1 MQKLAE
7 VCIKRPVFA
16 TMVVMALVVIG
27 SASWMRLGVDRFP
40 AVDLP
45 TVSVRVELPGAS
57 IEETETQ
64 LAQRLEE
71 QTNTIQGINELRSIC
86 GPGTVIVIVTFNLNR
101 QIDVAAQDVRDK
113 VAIAVRNM
121 PREILPPIIAKFDND
136 QAPVVTIAL
145 SGERSLRE
153 LTEIADK
160 QVRPQLERSTGV
172 GEVRIVGGLLRSV
185 NIWVDPDRL
194 AAYQI
199 PITNVRDAIVRQN
212 ADLPGGNVTAGL
224 NEASLR
230 TMGRIAEPRSFNDL
244 VVATL
249 HGVPVRVRDIGCA
262 EDGTTE
268 PRPAARRNGVPTVIM
283 EVRRQSGENTVAVIE
298 GVKGKLV
305 RLRDQVPPDVK
316 LEVIRDQSRYIYA
329 ALHEINLHLVLGSIL
344 ASLVVLAF
352 MRSWRST
359 FIAAVAIPTSVVS
372 ALRMI
377 WARNFTL
384 NSVTMLA
391 LVLMVGIVIDD
402 AIVVLE
408 NVFRFVEEK
417 KMRPFEAARE
427 ATADIGLAVMATTF
441 SLVVIFVPVSFMSSI
456 SGRFLYQFG
465 LTAAVSV
472 LVSLLVSFSLIPM
485 MCARLL
491 RTEDAASGHAAEGA
505 LAASR
510 GGFYAWLDRGYAWSL
525 ALSMRHRWVIV
536 VISALTLAAA
546 VPIYRQVKQEYIPTD
561 VDESEFEVL
570 VFGPENMSLAAM
582 DEAMQAL
589 SKEARETK
597 GVALILA
604 SGGGSFLGKV
614 NQGYMYVRTVSHEE
628 RTVTPGRLWKGLIHG
643 RPLEAFQGNYAQR
656 EVMMA
661 LRQRFKKF
669 TDMRTQ
675 VRNIAGFNIGG
686 GTFDVDLAL
695 RGPELEKLAVYGETL
710 KQKARQ
716 LGGIVDVDTT
726 LRLDKPEL
734 RVTIDRQRAADL
746 RVDTS
751 QIATALRLMVGGDDQ
766 VSRFHDPENNEDY
779 DVQIRLMPE
788 FRGNLS
794 TISRLYVSRDTT
806 STNAATGA
814 PAQINLAPG
823 GGLVRLDNVVK
834 IERAAIASR
843 IDRTDRQRETR
854 VRAMIAPGYGQADRI
869 EALKK
874 AAAGMNM
881 PAAYQTFVTGK
892 AREME
897 KTFTEFLW
905 VFLLSVVFM
914 YMILASQFE
923 SMIHP
928 LTILLSLPL
937 SVPFA
942 LFSLWY
948 TGNTLNLYSAL
959 GILVLFGVVKK
970 NAILQIDHM
979 NNLRAHGMDRLA
991 AIMQGNRDRLRP
1003 ILMTTLALV
1012 AGMLPLWVGTGPGT
1026 EERRAIAVVVIG
1038 GQMLSLLLTLL
1049 VTPVA
1054 YSLFEDAARV
1064 LQLSTPSLAPWRGLA
1079 RQGEHRAW
1087 RHRLRRA
1094 WRRPPA
1100 RSPAPSTTECRGADA
1115 ASRSTLGSDFAAR
1128 TRHSV
1133 GSFVR
1138 QMPEL
1143 VRALG
1148 FPGRVPSSASPRFW
1162 LFARHPR

>member
-1 MQKLAE
+1 VQKLAE

-16 TMVVMALVVIG
+16 TMLVMAFVVVG
-27 SASWMRLGVDRFP
+27 AASWMRLGVDRFP
-40 AVDLP
+40 TVDLP

-71 QTNTIQGINELRSIC
+71 QINTIQGINELRSIC
-86 GPGTVIVIVTFNLNR
+86 GPGTAIIIVTFNLNR

-160 QVRPQLERSTGV
+160 DVRPQLERSAGV
-172 GEVRIVGGLLRSV
+172 GEVRIVGGLPRSV

-199 PITNVRDAIVRQN
+199 PIINVRDAIVRQN

-230 TMGRIAEPRSFNDL
+230 TMGRIVEPRSFNDL

-249 HGVPVRVRDIGCA
+249 SGVPVRVRDIGYA
-262 EDGTTE
+262 EDGTKE
-268 PRPAARRNGVPTVIM
+268 QRSAARLDGVPTVIM
-283 EVRRQSGENTVAVIE
+283 EIRRQSGENTVAVIE
-298 GVKGKLV
+298 GVKAKLA
-305 RLRDQVPPDVK
+305 RMRGIVPPDVK

-372 ALRMI
+372 AFGMM
-377 WARNFTL
+377 WALNFTL

-472 LVSLLVSFSLIPM
+472 LVSLLVSFSLTPM

-491 RTEDAASGHAAEGA
+491 RAEDAASGHAEGA
-505 LAASR
+505 HAGSR
-510 GGFYAWLDRGYAWSL
+510 GGFYARIDGAYAWSL
-525 ALSMRHRWVIV
+525 EWSMRHRWVIV
-536 VISALTLAAA
+536 IISVATLLSA
-546 VPIYRQVKQEYIPTD
+546 VPIYRQVKQEYIPSD

-570 VFGPENMSLAAM
+570 VFGPEKMSLAAM

-589 SKEARETK
+589 AKEARETK
-597 GVALILA
+597 GVALVLA
-604 SGGGSFLGKV
+604 SGGGSFLSKV
-614 NQGYMYVRTVSHEE
+614 NQGYMYVRTVSHEQ
-628 RTVTPGRLWKGLIHG
+628 RTVTPARLWRGLISG
-643 RPLEAFQGNYAQR
+643 RPLDAFRGNYAQR
-656 EVMMA
+656 DVMVA
-661 LRQRFKKF
+661 LRQRFRKF

-686 GTFDVDLAL
+686 GTFDIDLAL
-695 RGPELEKLAVYGETL
+695 RGPELERLSEYGEAL
-710 KQKARQ
+710 RLKARDI
-716 LGGIVDVDTT
+716 GGIVDIDTT

-734 RVTIDRQRAADL
+734 RVAIDRQRAADL
-746 RVDTS
+746 RVDTQ

-766 VSRFHDPENNEDY
+766 VSRFHDPTVNDDY
-779 DVQIRLMPE
+779 DVQIRLLPQ

-794 TISRLYVSRDTT
+794 TIQRLYVSRDTT
-806 STNAATGA
+806 STNPATGS
-814 PAQINLAPG
+814 PAQVNLAPG

-834 IERAAIASR
+834 IEPAVTASR

-854 VRAMIAPGYGQADRI
+854 LRAGIAPGYGQADRI
-869 EALKK
+869 ELLKK
-874 AAAGMNM
+874 AVADMNL
-881 PAAYQTFVTGK
+881 PSTYQTFVTGK
-892 AREME
+892 AKEME

-905 VFLLSVVFM
+905 VFLLSVIFM

-979 NNLRAHGMDRLA
+979 NALRAHGMDRAA

-1012 AGMLPLWVGTGPGT
+1012 AGMLPLWVGTGPGS

-1038 GQMLSLLLTLL
+1038 GQTLCLLLTLL

-1054 YSLFEDAARV
+1054 YSLFEDAARA
-1064 LQLSTPSLAPWRGLA
+1064 LQVSAPSLAPWRRQA
-1079 RQGEHRAW
+1079 REGERRAW
-1087 RHRLRRA
+1087 RQRLRRA
-1094 WRRPPA
+1094 WRRAPA
-1100 RSPAPSTTECRGADA
+1100 RGISGGVD
-1115 ASRSTLGSDFAAR
+1115 D
-1128 TRHSV
+1128 
-1133 GSFVR
+1133 
-1138 QMPEL
+1138 
-1143 VRALG
+1143 
-1148 FPGRVPSSASPRFW
+1148 
-1162 LFARHPR
+1162 

>member
-1 MQKLAE
+1 VQKLAE

-16 TMVVMALVVIG
+16 SMIVMALVVVG
-27 SASWMRLGVDRFP
+27 AASWFRLGVDRFP
-40 AVDLP
+40 SVDLP
-45 TVSVRVELPGAS
+45 TVTVRVELPGAS
-57 IEETETQ
+57 TEEMETTV
-64 LAQRLEE
+64 AQKLEE
-71 QTNTIQGINELRSIC
+71 QINTIQGIQELRSISS
-86 GPGTVIVIVTFNLNR
+86 PGNCLVIVTFVLSR

-113 VAIAVRNM
+113 VSIAQRNL
-121 PREILPPIIAKFDND
+121 PRDIRPPVISKTDND

-145 SGERSLRE
+145 SGDRSMRE

-160 QVRPQLERSTGV
+160 TVRPTLERSTGV
-172 GEVRIVGGLLRSV
+172 GEVRLVGGLLRSV
-185 NIWVDPDRL
+185 NIWVDADRM
-194 AAYQI
+194 AAYQM
-199 PITNVRDAIVRQN
+199 PITAVREALARQN

-230 TMGRIAEPRSFNDL
+230 TMGRVADPRGFNDL

-249 HGVPVRVRDIGCA
+249 NGVPVRVRDIGVA
-262 EDGTTE
+262 EDGTKE
-268 PRPAARRNGVPTVIM
+268 QRSAARLNGAPTVIL

-298 GVKGKLV
+298 GVKGKFE
-305 RLRDQVPPDVK
+305 RLRQQLPADVR

-329 ALHEINLHLVLGSIL
+329 ALHEINLHLILGSIL

-359 FIAAVAIPTSVVS
+359 FIAAVAIPASVVS
-372 ALRMI
+372 AFGMM
-377 WARNFTL
+377 WALNFTL

-472 LVSLLVSFSLIPM
+472 LVSLLVSFTLTPM

-491 RTEDAASGHAAEGA
+491 RPEDAAAGGDGHGP
-505 LAASR
+505 AASR
-510 GGFYAWLDRGYAWSL
+510 GGFYAWLDRGYTWSL
-525 ALSMRHRWVIV
+525 RLAMRHRWAV
-536 VISALTLAAA
+536 VAVSVAVLVTT
-546 VPIYRQVKQEYIPTD
+546 VPIYREVKQEYIPTD

-570 VFGPENMSLAAM
+570 VFGPEGMSLAAM
-582 DEAMQAL
+582 DEAMQAV
-589 SKEARETK
+589 ARAAQETR
-597 GVALILA
+597 GVALTLA
-604 SGGGSFLGKV
+604 SAGGSFLARV
-614 NQGYMYVRTVSHEE
+614 NQGYMYVRTVPHTE
-628 RTVTPGRLWKGLIHG
+628 RTVSLHRLWEGLRRG
-643 RPLEAFQGNYAQR
+643 DPLAAFRGNYSQR
-656 EVMMA
+656 DVMQE
-661 LRQRFKKF
+661 LRRRFRSF
-669 TDMRTQ
+669 RDIRTQ

-686 GTFDVDLAL
+686 GTFDIDLAL
-695 RGPELEKLAVYGETL
+695 RGPELEKLAAYGAAL
-710 KQKARQ
+710 KEKARATP
-716 LGGIVDVDTT
+716 GIVDADTT
-726 LRLDKPEL
+726 LQLDKPEL
-734 RVTIDRQRAADL
+734 RVVIDRERAADL

-766 VSRFHDPENNEDY
+766 VSRFRDPTVNDDY
-779 DVQIRLMPE
+779 DVQVRLMDAY
-788 FRGNLS
+788 RGDLN
-794 TISRLYVSRDTT
+794 TISRLYVSRD
-806 STNAATGA
+806 SASNNQATGA
-814 PAQINLAPG
+814 AAQVGMAPA
-823 GGLVRLDNVVK
+823 GGLVRLDNVVR
-834 IERAAIASR
+834 IERAATASR
-843 IDRTDRQRETR
+843 IDRTDRQRE
-854 VRAMIAPGYGQADRI
+854 VRLRAQVAPGFGQADRI
-869 EALKK
+869 DALKQ
-874 AAAGMNM
+874 AAAGLNM
-881 PAAYQTFVTGK
+881 PIAYTTTVTGK

-905 VFLLSVVFM
+905 VFLLSFVFM

-923 SMIHP
+923 SLIHP

-942 LFSLWY
+942 MLSLWY

-979 NNLRAHGMDRLA
+979 NALRAHGLDRA
-991 AIMQGNRDRLRP
+991 EAIMQGNRDRLRP

-1012 AGMLPLWVGTGPGT
+1012 AGMLPLWVGTGPGA

-1038 GQMLSLLLTLL
+1038 GQSLCLLLTLL

-1054 YSLFEDAARV
+1054 YSLFEDAARA
-1064 LQLSTPSLAPWRGLA
+1064 LRLSAPSLAPWRRSA
-1079 RQGEHRAW
+1079 RADE
-1087 RHRLRRA
+1087 RRA
-1094 WRRPPA
+1094 WRQRLRRPWRRAPA
-1100 RSPAPSTTECRGADA
+1100 REISGGASGDDD
-1115 ASRSTLGSDFAAR
+1115 R
-1128 TRHSV
+1128 
-1133 GSFVR
+1133 
-1138 QMPEL
+1138 
-1143 VRALG
+1143 
-1148 FPGRVPSSASPRFW
+1148 
-1162 LFARHPR
+1162 

>member
-16 TMVVMALVVIG
+16 TMLVMALVVIG

-71 QTNTIQGINELRSIC
+71 QINTIQGINELRSIC

-136 QAPVVTIAL
+136 QAPVVRSAL
-145 SGERSLRE
+145 SGERSLPE

-230 TMGRIAEPRSFNDL
+230 TMGRFAEPRGFNDL

-249 HGVPVRVRDIGCA
+249 AGTPVRVRDLGFA
-262 EDGTTE
+262 EDGTKE
-268 PRPAARRNGVPTVIM
+268 QRSAARLNGVPTVIM

-298 GVKGKLV
+298 GVKAKLA
-305 RLRDQVPPDVK
+305 RLREQVPPDVR

-359 FIAAVAIPTSVVS
+359 FIAAVAIPTSVIS
-372 ALRMI
+372 AFGMM
-377 WARNFTL
+377 WALNFTL

-417 KMRPFEAARE
+417 KLRPFEAARE

-465 LTAAVSV
+465 ITAAVSV
-472 LVSLLVSFSLIPM
+472 MVSLLVSFSLTPM

-491 RTEDAASGHAAEGA
+491 RTEDAAGHGGEGH
-505 LAASR
+505 AASR
-510 GGFYAWLDRGYAWSL
+510 GGFYRWLDAGDTWSL
-525 ALSMRHRWVIV
+525 RLAMAHRWVIV
-536 VISALTLAAA
+536 VVSVAAVVA
-546 VPIYRQVKQEYIPTD
+546 SVPIYRSVKQEYIPGD

-570 VFGPENMSLAAM
+570 VFGPEHMSLAAM

-589 SKEARETK
+589 AREARETK

-604 SGGGSFLGKV
+604 SGGGNFLSKV

-628 RTVTPGRLWKGLIHG
+628 RTVTPGR
-643 RPLEAFQGNYAQR
+643 P
-656 EVMMA
+656 
-661 LRQRFKKF
+661 
-669 TDMRTQ
+669 
-675 VRNIAGFNIGG
+675 
-686 GTFDVDLAL
+686 
-695 RGPELEKLAVYGETL
+695 
-710 KQKARQ
+710 
-716 LGGIVDVDTT
+716 
-726 LRLDKPEL
+726 
-734 RVTIDRQRAADL
+734 
-746 RVDTS
+746 
-751 QIATALRLMVGGDDQ
+751 
-766 VSRFHDPENNEDY
+766 
-779 DVQIRLMPE
+779 
-788 FRGNLS
+788 
-794 TISRLYVSRDTT
+794 
-806 STNAATGA
+806 
-814 PAQINLAPG
+814 
-823 GGLVRLDNVVK
+823 
-834 IERAAIASR
+834 
-843 IDRTDRQRETR
+843 
-854 VRAMIAPGYGQADRI
+854 
-869 EALKK
+869 
-874 AAAGMNM
+874 
-881 PAAYQTFVTGK
+881 
-892 AREME
+892 
-897 KTFTEFLW
+897 
-905 VFLLSVVFM
+905 
-914 YMILASQFE
+914 
-923 SMIHP
+923 
-928 LTILLSLPL
+928 
-937 SVPFA
+937 
-942 LFSLWY
+942 
-948 TGNTLNLYSAL
+948 
-959 GILVLFGVVKK
+959 
-970 NAILQIDHM
+970 
-979 NNLRAHGMDRLA
+979 
-991 AIMQGNRDRLRP
+991 
-1003 ILMTTLALV
+1003 
-1012 AGMLPLWVGTGPGT
+1012 
-1026 EERRAIAVVVIG
+1026 
-1038 GQMLSLLLTLL
+1038 
-1049 VTPVA
+1049 
-1054 YSLFEDAARV
+1054 
-1064 LQLSTPSLAPWRGLA
+1064 
-1079 RQGEHRAW
+1079 
-1087 RHRLRRA
+1087 
-1094 WRRPPA
+1094 
-1100 RSPAPSTTECRGADA
+1100 
-1115 ASRSTLGSDFAAR
+1115 
-1128 TRHSV
+1128 
-1133 GSFVR
+1133 
-1138 QMPEL
+1138 
-1143 VRALG
+1143 
-1148 FPGRVPSSASPRFW
+1148 
-1162 LFARHPR
+1162 

>member
-16 TMVVMALVVIG
+16 TMLIMAFVVIG
-27 SASWMRLGVDRFP
+27 AASWFRLGVDRFP

-57 IEETETQ
+57 TEETETQ
-64 LAQRLEE
+64 VAQKLEE
-71 QTNTIQGINELRSIC
+71 QINTIQGINELRSIS
-86 GPGTVIVIVTFNLNR
+86 GPGSAVVIVTFNLNR

-113 VAIAVRNM
+113 VAIAIRNL
-121 PREILPPIIAKFDND
+121 PREILPPIVSKFDND

-145 SGERSLRE
+145 SGDRSLRE

-160 QVRPQLERSTGV
+160 TVRPQLERSAGV
-172 GEVRIVGGLLRSV
+172 GEVRIVGGLLRAV
-185 NIWVDPDRL
+185 NVWVDPDRL
-194 AAYQI
+194 TAYQI
-199 PITNVRDAIVRQN
+199 PITNVRDALIRQN

-249 HGVPVRVRDIGCA
+249 GGVPVRVRDIGYA
-262 EDGTTE
+262 EDGTKE
-268 PRPAARRNGVPTVIM
+268 QRSAARLNGVPTVIM
-283 EVRRQSGENTVAVIE
+283 EIRRQSGENTVAVIE
-298 GVKGKLV
+298 GVKAKLT
-305 RLRDQVPPDVK
+305 RLGGLVPPDVT

-359 FIAAVAIPTSVVS
+359 FIAAVAIPTSVIS
-372 ALRMI
+372 AFGMM
-377 WARNFTL
+377 WALNFTL

-472 LVSLLVSFSLIPM
+472 LVSLLVSFSLTPM

-491 RTEDAASGHAAEGA
+491 RTEDAATGHAAEGEHA
-505 LAASR
+505 GSR
-510 GGFYAWLDRGYAWSL
+510 SGFYAWIDGAYAWSL

-536 VISALTLAAA
+536 VISVLTLAAA
-546 VPIYRQVKQEYIPTD
+546 VPIYRQVKQEYIPSD

-570 VFGPENMSLAAM
+570 IFGPEKMSLAAM
-582 DEAMQAL
+582 DEAVQAL
-589 SKEARETK
+589 AKEARETK
-597 GVALILA
+597 GVALTLA
-604 SGGGSFLGKV
+604 SAGGGFLSKV
-614 NQGYMYVRTVSHEE
+614 SQGYMYVRTVPHEE
-628 RTVTPGRLWKGLIHG
+628 RTLTPARIWDGLIHG
-643 RPLEAFQGNYAQR
+643 RPLDAFRGNYKQR
-656 EVMMA
+656 DVMVA
-661 LRQRFKKF
+661 LRQRFRKF

-675 VRNIAGFNIGG
+675 VRNISGFNIGG

-695 RGPELEKLAVYGETL
+695 RGPELERLAEYGEIL
-710 KQKARQ
+710 KAKARE
-716 LGGIVDVDTT
+716 LGGVVDVDTT

-734 RVTIDRQRAADL
+734 RVAIDRQRAADL
-746 RVDTS
+746 RVDTQ

-766 VSRFHDPENNEDY
+766 VSRFHDPVVNDDY
-779 DVQIRLMPE
+779 DVQIRLMPQ

-794 TISRLYVSRDTT
+794 TISRLYVSRDTA
-806 STNAATGA
+806 STNSATGA
-814 PAQINLAPG
+814 AAQVNLAPG

-834 IERAAIASR
+834 IEPAATASR

-854 VRAMIAPGYGQADRI
+854 LRAGIAPGFGQADRI
-869 EALKK
+869 DALKK
-874 AAAGMNM
+874 MVTGLNL
-881 PAAYQTFVTGK
+881 PTTYQAFVTGK

-905 VFLLSVVFM
+905 VFLLSVIFM

-923 SMIHP
+923 SLIHP

-979 NNLRAHGMDRLA
+979 NALRAHGMDRDA

-1012 AGMLPLWVGTGPGT
+1012 AGMLPLWVGTGPGS

-1038 GQMLSLLLTLL
+1038 GQTLCLLLTLL

-1054 YSLFEDAARV
+1054 YSLFEDAARA
-1064 LQLSTPSLAPWRGLA
+1064 LQLSTPSLAPWRRLA
-1079 RQGEHRAW
+1079 RQGERRAW

-1094 WRRPPA
+1094 WRRTPA
-1100 RSPAPSTTECRGADA
+1100 REI
-1115 ASRSTLGSDFAAR
+1115 
-1128 TRHSV
+1128 
-1133 GSFVR
+1133 
-1138 QMPEL
+1138 
-1143 VRALG
+1143 
-1148 FPGRVPSSASPRFW
+1148 PGGVDD
-1162 LFARHPR
+1162 

>member
-16 TMVVMALVVIG
+16 TMLVMAFVVVG
-27 SASWMRLGVDRFP
+27 AASWFRLGVDRFP

-57 IEETETQ
+57 SEEVETQ
-64 LAQRLEE
+64 VAQKVEE
-71 QTNTIQGINELRSIC
+71 QINTIQGIQELRSIC
-86 GPGTVIVIVTFNLNR
+86 GPGAAIVIVTFNLNR

-113 VAIAVRNM
+113 VAIAIRNL
-121 PREILPPIIAKFDND
+121 PREILPPIVAKFDND

-153 LTEIADK
+153 LTEVADK
-160 QVRPQLERSTGV
+160 TVRPVLERSSGV
-172 GEVRIVGGLLRSV
+172 GEVRIVGGLLRAV
-185 NIWVDPDRL
+185 NVWVDPDRL

-199 PITNVRDAIVRQN
+199 PITNVRDAVVRQN
-212 ADLPGGNVTAGL
+212 ADLPGGNVPAGL

-230 TMGRIAEPRSFNDL
+230 TMGRIAEPHAFNAL

-249 HGVPVRVRDIGCA
+249 NGVPVRVRDIGYA
-262 EDGTTE
+262 EDGTKE
-268 PRPAARRNGVPTVIM
+268 QRSAARLNGVPTVIM

-298 GVKGKLV
+298 GVKAKLV
-305 RLRDQVPPDVK
+305 RLRAQVPADVR

-359 FIAAVAIPTSVVS
+359 FIAAVAIPTSVIS
-372 ALRMI
+372 AFGMM
-377 WARNFTL
+377 WALNFTL

-472 LVSLLVSFSLIPM
+472 LVSLLVSFSLTPM

-491 RTEDAASGHAAEGA
+491 RTEDAAGHGDGHT
-505 LAASR
+505 AASR
-510 GGFYAWLDRGYAWSL
+510 RGFYAYIDRAYEACLAWS
-525 ALSMRHRWVIV
+525 MRRRWVIV
-536 VISALTLAAA
+536 A
-546 VPIYRQVKQEYIPTD
+546 
-561 VDESEFEVL
+561 
-570 VFGPENMSLAAM
+570 
-582 DEAMQAL
+582 
-589 SKEARETK
+589 
-597 GVALILA
+597 
-604 SGGGSFLGKV
+604 
-614 NQGYMYVRTVSHEE
+614 VRTVPHGE
-628 RTVTPGRLWKGLIHG
+628 RTISLHRIWKGLKRG
-643 RPLEAFQGNYAQR
+643 DPMAAFRGNYSQR
-656 EVMMA
+656 EIIAA
-661 LRQRFKKF
+661 LRQRYRKF
-669 TDMRTQ
+669 FAAGYRPQ

-686 GTFDVDLAL
+686 GTFDIDLAL
-695 RGPELEKLAVYGETL
+695 RGPDLEKLAEYGEIL
-710 KQKARQ
+710 KTRARA
-716 LGGIVDVDTT
+716 LGGVVDVDTT
-726 LRLDKPEL
+726 LQLDKPEL
-734 RVTIDRQRAADL
+734 RVVIDRARAADL
-746 RVDTS
+746 RVDTE

-766 VSRFHDPENNEDY
+766 VSRFHDNDVNDDY
-779 DVQIRLMPE
+779 DVTVRLIDAH
-788 FRGNLS
+788 RSDLS
-794 TISRLYVSRDTT
+794 VISRLYVSRD
-806 STNAATGA
+806 SVSNNVATGA
-814 PAQINLAPG
+814 PAQVGLAPG
-823 GGLVRLDNVVK
+823 GGLVRLDNLVQIV
-834 IERAAIASR
+834 RAPTPSR
-843 IDRTDRQRETR
+843 IDRTDRQRE
-854 VRAMIAPGYGQADRI
+854 VRLRAQVAPGYGQADRI
-869 EALKK
+869 EALKR
-874 AAAGMNM
+874 AVAEMNL
-881 PAAYQTFVTGK
+881 PLAYTTFVTGK
-892 AREME
+892 AKEME

-905 VFLLSVVFM
+905 VFVLSFAFM

-923 SMIHP
+923 SLIHP

-942 LFSLWY
+942 MASLWY

-979 NNLRAHGMDRLA
+979 NSLRARGMERLA

-1012 AGMLPLWVGTGPGT
+1012 AGMLPLWVGTGPGA

-1038 GQMLSLLLTLL
+1038 GQTLSLLLTLL

-1054 YSLFEDAARV
+1054 YSLFEDAAAALKWAR
-1064 LQLSTPSLAPWRGLA
+1064 PSLVPWKRVA
-1079 RQGEHRAW
+1079 RQRE
-1087 RHRLRRA
+1087 RRA
-1094 WRRPPA
+1094 WRLRLRRRARPA
-1100 RSPAPSTTECRGADA
+1100 APPISG
-1115 ASRSTLGSDFAAR
+1115 GSAERD
-1128 TRHSV
+1128 
-1133 GSFVR
+1133 
-1138 QMPEL
+1138 
-1143 VRALG
+1143 
-1148 FPGRVPSSASPRFW
+1148 
-1162 LFARHPR
+1162 

>member
-7 VCIKRPVFA
+7 VCIRRPVFA
-16 TMVVMALVVIG
+16 TMLVMAFVVVG
-27 SASWMRLGVDRFP
+27 AASWFRLGVDRFP
-40 AVDLP
+40 SVDLP

-57 IEETETQ
+57 TEEIET
-64 LAQRLEE
+64 LVAQKLEE
-71 QTNTIQGINELRSIC
+71 QINTIQGIQELRSIS
-86 GPGTVIVIVTFNLNR
+86 GPGTVVLIVTFGLNR

-113 VAIAVRNM
+113 VAIATRNL
-121 PREILPPIIAKFDND
+121 PREILPPIVSKFDND
-136 QAPVVTIAL
+136 QAPVITIAL
-145 SGERSLRE
+145 SGDRTLRE

-160 QVRPQLERSTGV
+160 IVRPQLERSSGV
-172 GEVRIVGGLLRSV
+172 GEVRIIGGLPRAI

-194 AAYQI
+194 AAYQV
-199 PITNVRDAIVRQN
+199 PITSVRDGIVRQN

-224 NEASLR
+224 NEAALR
-230 TMGRIAEPRSFNDL
+230 TMGRVVEPKDFNDL

-249 HGVPVRVRDIGCA
+249 GNVPIRVRDIGYA
-262 EDGTTE
+262 EDGTKE
-268 PRPAARRNGVPTVIM
+268 QRSAARLNGVPTVIM

-298 GVKGKLV
+298 GVKARLA
-305 RLRDQVPPDVK
+305 RLRQQVPTDVT
-316 LEVIRDQSRYIYA
+316 LAVIRDQSRYIYA

-372 ALRMI
+372 AFGMM
-377 WARNFTL
+377 WALNFTL

-465 LTAAVSV
+465 ITAAASV
-472 LVSLLVSFSLIPM
+472 LVSLLVSFSLTPM

-491 RTEDAASGHAAEGA
+491 RMEDAAGGHGAEGHH
-505 LAASR
+505 AASR
-510 GGFYAWLDRGYAWSL
+510 GGFYAGLDRGYSWSL
-525 ALSMRHRWVIV
+525 AWSMRHRWVIV
-536 VISALTLAAA
+536 AISVITLAVS
-546 VPIYRQVKQEYIPTD
+546 VPIYRQVKQEYIPSNI
-561 VDESEFEVL
+561 DESEFEVL

-589 SKEARETK
+589 AKAARETK
-597 GVALILA
+597 GVALTMA
-604 SGGGSFLGKV
+604 SAGGSFLNKV
-614 NQGYMYVRTVSHEE
+614 NQGYMYVRTVPHEE
-628 RTVTPGRLWKGLIHG
+628 RTLTPERVWHGLIHG
-643 RPLEAFQGNYAQR
+643 RPLEAFRGNYTQR
-656 EVMMA
+656 EIMVA
-661 LRQRFKKF
+661 LRQRFRKF
-669 TDMRTQ
+669 SPDLRTQ

-695 RGPELEKLAVYGETL
+695 RGPELEKLAEYGETL
-710 KQKARQ
+710 KQKARE

-734 RVTIDRQRAADL
+734 RVAIDRQRAADL
-746 RVDTS
+746 RVDTA
-751 QIATALRLMVGGDDQ
+751 QIATALRLMVGGDEQ
-766 VSRFHDPENNEDY
+766 VSRFHDPGVNDDY
-779 DVQIRLMPE
+779 DVQIRLME
-788 FRGNLS
+788 QFRRNLS

-806 STNAATGA
+806 STNPATGA
-814 PAQINLAPG
+814 PAQVNLAPG

-834 IERAAIASR
+834 IERAAGASR

-854 VRAMIAPGYGQADRI
+854 LRAGIAPGYGQADRI

-874 AAAGMNM
+874 MVASLNL
-881 PAAYQTFVTGK
+881 PATYQTFVTGK
-892 AREME
+892 AKEME

-905 VFLLSVVFM
+905 VFLLSAIFM

-923 SMIHP
+923 SLIHP

-942 LFSLWY
+942 LFALWY

-979 NNLRAHGMDRLA
+979 NSLRAQGMERAA

-1012 AGMLPLWVGTGPGT
+1012 AGMLPLWVGTGPGA

-1038 GQMLSLLLTLL
+1038 GQTLCLLLTLL

-1054 YSLFEDAARV
+1054 YSLFEDAAEKLR
-1064 LQLSTPSLAPWRGLA
+1064 LSAPSLAPWRRSNRERARRTWRLPWRRTPA
-1079 RQGEHRAW
+1079 RQISGG
-1087 RHRLRRA
+1087 
-1094 WRRPPA
+1094 
-1100 RSPAPSTTECRGADA
+1100 TDGD
-1115 ASRSTLGSDFAAR
+1115 
-1128 TRHSV
+1128 
-1133 GSFVR
+1133 
-1138 QMPEL
+1138 
-1143 VRALG
+1143 
-1148 FPGRVPSSASPRFW
+1148 
-1162 LFARHPR
+1162 